1 MKKERLIF
9 TIKENCVGCNQCI
22 RSCPII
28 DANIAYVSSDG
39 NKVRVNAE
47 KCIHCGKCI
56 DVCEHKARD
65 FVDDTE
71 RFFDDLKKGKS
82 ISILA
87 APAIRVNF
95 KKYKKLFG
103 YLKSLGAKVF
113 YDVSVGADITTWA
126 YMRFLKESKRSYIS
140 QPCPSIIN
148 YVEKNKPEALENLI
162 PIHSP
167 LMCAAIFYKD
177 YVGEK
182 SDFAFLSP
190 CIAKKD
196 EIDDVNTKGYVKY
209 NVTFSKLKEYIKK
222 QGIDIESY
230 KEEDFNE
237 KSVYGFL
244 FSRPGGLR
252 ENIEAVDSSIWVRQI
267 EGQDKVYAYIDEYI
281 DRVHRNENVP
291 TIVDALNCEFGCNK
305 GSAVKN
311 KDVNIDEA
319 DQMYND
325 IKSGHSKKEIE
336 KLYKRYDKKL
346 RLSSFKREYTNKFSN
361 SLTEVTK
368 EEEEVIFSQMMKTT
382 KQSKKINCSA
392 CGYSTCS
399 KMVYA
404 IHNKLNIKENC
415 MDYNKGLIRE
425 EKKSL
430 EEKNIQVQEA
440 MDKVEKINREEK
452 EYSSFLK
459 SSVKDITTSVE
470 EIAAGSTENVTE
482 ISHIEKSISDMYDK
496 AKELYKKVDSMKI
509 RINNFSDSSKEIVS
523 ISTQTNMLS
532 LNASIEAARAGEAG
546 KGFVVVASEVKKLA
560 DMSNKVARSTV
571 DDQKDMMKM
580 IDEIAEVADELNN
593 KNLEV
598 RNAIDKISTVLE
610 ESTAKQE
617 EIASLACD
625 LIENR
630 RMNK

>member
-1 MKKERLIF
+1 MKEEKLIF
-9 TIKENCVGCNQCI
+9 TLEENCVGCNQCI

-28 DANIAYVSSDG
+28 DANIAYVSSNG
-39 NKVRVNAE
+39 NKVKVNTE

-65 FVDDTE
+65 FIDDTE
-71 RFFDDLKKGKS
+71 RFFEDLSNGKS

-87 APAIRVNF
+87 APAIRVDF
-95 KKYKKLFG
+95 SKYKNLFG
-103 YLKSLGAKVF
+103 YLKSLGVKFF

-126 YMRFLKESKRSYIS
+126 YMRFLEKNKKSYIS

-148 YVEKNKPEALENLI
+148 YVEKNKPEALEHLI

-177 YVGEK
+177 YVKEK

-209 NVTFSKLKEYIKK
+209 NVTFSKLKKYLNKKGIK
-222 QGIDIESY
+222 IESY
-230 KEEDFNE
+230 EEEDFNE

-252 ENIEAVDSSIWVRQI
+252 ENIEAVDNSLWIRQI
-267 EGQDKVYAYIDEYI
+267 EGQDKVYAYIDEYV
-281 DRVHRNENVP
+281 DRTHRNEKVP
-291 TIVDALNCEFGCNK
+291 IIVDALNCEFGCNK
-305 GSAVKN
+305 GSAVK
-311 KDVNIDEA
+311 DSDINIDEA
-319 DQMYND
+319 DGMYND
-325 IKSGHSKKEIE
+325 IKLEHSKKEIE
-336 KLYKRYDKKL
+336 KLYKKYDKKL
-346 RLSSFKREYTNKFSN
+346 RLSSFKRVYSNKYNSN
-361 SLTEVTK
+361 LTEVSK
-368 EEEEVIFSQMMKTT
+368 EEEELIFNEMMKTT
-382 KQSKKINCSA
+382 KDSKKINCSA
-392 CGYSTCS
+392 CGYNTCS

-415 MDYNKGLIRE
+415 MDYNKSLIKE
-425 EKKSL
+425 EKEKL
-430 EEKNIQVQEA
+430 QEKNIQVQEA
-440 MDKVEKINREEK
+440 MNKIKKISEKDK

-459 SSVKDITTSVE
+459 NSVKDITTSVE
-470 EIAAGSTENVTE
+470 EIAAGSTENVADVGKIE
-482 ISHIEKSISDMYDK
+482 NNISNMYDT
-496 AKELYKKVDSMKI
+496 AKELYGKVDSMKI
-509 RINNFSDSSKEIVS
+509 KVRNFSESSKEIVS

-532 LNASIEAARAGEAG
+532 LNASIEAARAGEVG
-546 KGFVVVASEVKKLA
+546 KGFVVVAEEVKKLA

-571 DDQKDMMKM
+571 DDQKDMMNM
-580 IDEIAEVADELNN
+580 IDEIAKVADELNN

-598 RNAIDKISTVLE
+598 RNAIDRISTVLE

-617 EIASLACD
+617 EIASLAYD
-625 LIENR
+625 LLENHR
-630 RMNK
+630 VDK

>member
-1 MKKERLIF
+1 MKEERLIF
-9 TIKENCVGCNQCI
+9 TIEENCVGCNQCI

-28 DANIAYVSSDG
+28 DANIAYVSSNG
-39 NKVRVNAE
+39 NKVKVNTE

-65 FVDDTE
+65 FIDDTE
-71 RFFDDLKKGKS
+71 RFFEDLKNGKS

-95 KKYKKLFG
+95 NKYRNLFG
-103 YLKSLGAKVF
+103 YLKSLGVKFF

-126 YMRFLKESKRSYIS
+126 YMRFLEKNKRSYIS

-148 YVEKNKPEALENLI
+148 YVEKNKPEALESLI

-209 NVTFSKLKEYIKK
+209 NITFSKLKKYLEKKGIEIK
-222 QGIDIESY
+222 SY
-230 KEEDFNE
+230 EEEDFNE

-252 ENIEAVDSSIWVRQI
+252 ENIEVIDNSLWIRQI
-267 EGQDKVYAYIDEYI
+267 EGQDKVYSYIDEYI
-281 DRVHRNENVP
+281 DRVQRNKSVP
-291 TIVDALNCEFGCNK
+291 VIVDALSCEFGCNK
-305 GSAVKN
+305 GSAVK
-311 KDVNIDEA
+311 DTDISVDEA
-319 DQMYND
+319 DGMYNY
-325 IKSGHSKKEIE
+325 IKFSRSKKEIE
-336 KLYKRYDKKL
+336 KLYKKYDKKL
-346 RLSSFKREYTNKFSN
+346 KLSSFKREYSNKCSN
-361 SLTEVTK
+361 NLTEVTK
-368 EEEEVIFSQMMKTT
+368 EQEELIFNEMMKTT
-382 KQSKKINCSA
+382 EESKKINCSA

-415 MDYNKGLIRE
+415 MDYNKSLIKE
-425 EKKSL
+425 EKKNL
-430 EEKNIQVQEA
+430 QEKNIQVQEA
-440 MDKVEKINREEK
+440 MNKIEKINEEEK
-452 EYSSFLK
+452 EYSLFLK
-459 SSVKDITTSVE
+459 NSVKDIITSVE

-482 ISHIEKSISDMYDK
+482 IENIEKSISDMYDT

-509 RINNFSDSSKEIVS
+509 RVKNFSDSSKEIVS
-523 ISTQTNMLS
+523 ISDQTNMLS

-580 IDEIAEVADELNN
+580 IDEIAKVADELNN
-593 KNLEV
+593 KNSEV

-617 EIASLACD
+617 EIASLASD
-625 LIENR
+625 LVENNR
-630 RMNK
+630 TNK